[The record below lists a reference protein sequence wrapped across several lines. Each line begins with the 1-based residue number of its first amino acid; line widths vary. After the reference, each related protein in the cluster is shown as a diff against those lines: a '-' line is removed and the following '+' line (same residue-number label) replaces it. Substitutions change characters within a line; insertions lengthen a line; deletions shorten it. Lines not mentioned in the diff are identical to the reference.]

1 MLQTQPFFRL
11 FPLLVVL
18 FALRPSIAE
27 EPPCHSEPWEKD
39 IAKFE
44 VEDRTNPPPH
54 ESNLFVGSSSIR
66 GWRLPKYF
74 PELTTINR
82 GFGGSQICD
91 STHFLDRLVLKHRP
105 QVVVIYA
112 GDNDMAAGKS
122 AEQVH
127 RDFLAFVAGV
137 HASLPE
143 TKIVFIAI
151 KPSIARWKLADSMHQ
166 ANSLI
171 AAECAKQ
178 KKLAFVDIWQP
189 MLGDEG
195 RPRKEL
201 FREDG
206 LHLSHEG
213 YTLWSKLLMPHI
225 VDNDDASLQHNK

>member
-11 FPLLVVL
+11 FPLLVLL

-44 VEDRTNPPPH
+44 AEDRTNPPPH
-54 ESNLFVGSSSIR
+54 ESILFVGSSSIR

-112 GDNDMAAGKS
+112 GDNDVAAGKS

-127 RDFLAFVAGV
+127 RDFLAFVVGV
-137 HASLPE
+137 HATLPE
-143 TKIVFIAI
+143 TKSYSSLSNRALRVGNLPTQCTRPIRSLLRNVRNKKNWRLSISGNRCSATTTARGRSCSKKMGCTCRTKDI
-151 KPSIARWKLADSMHQ
+151 LCGPS
-166 ANSLI
+166 
-171 AAECAKQ
+171 C
-178 KKLAFVDIWQP
+178 
-189 MLGDEG
+189 
-195 RPRKEL
+195 
-201 FREDG
+201 
-206 LHLSHEG
+206 
-213 YTLWSKLLMPHI
+213 
-225 VDNDDASLQHNK
+225 